1 MKIWAALFMLMV
13 FVVASSAQTNVYNI
27 THSQVTINNI
37 TIVTNVAPSTNIVQK
52 ISTNSVVVPRYF
64 VERLQ
69 WEDMLEAR
77 RRASYASYLRRFER
91 N

>member
-1 MKIWAALFMLMV
+1 MKIWAALLMLMT

-37 TIVTNVAPSTNIVQK
+37 TIITNVAPSTNIVQTK
-52 ISTNSVVVPRYF
+52 ATNSVVIPRYY

-77 RRASYASYLRRFER
+77 RRASFSSYLRRFPR